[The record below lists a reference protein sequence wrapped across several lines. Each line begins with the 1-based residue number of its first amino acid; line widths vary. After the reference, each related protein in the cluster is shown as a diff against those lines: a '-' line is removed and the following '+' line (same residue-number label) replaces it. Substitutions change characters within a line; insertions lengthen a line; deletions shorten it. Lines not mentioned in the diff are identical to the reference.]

1 MDPLSQHLS
10 LLELNQLVAELV
22 QVGMPHDYWVEAE
35 LLDVREY
42 NGHCYMELIQKDE
55 AKTTVAKAAAR
66 CWRNTWT
73 PVKQHF
79 IHVTGQP
86 LASGMKVLVR
96 VKANFHE
103 NYGFAYIISDI
114 DPTFTLGDMAR
125 RRREIVDTL
134 KKKGIF
140 DDNHAL
146 ALPLFCQRIAV
157 ISSEHAAGYG
167 DFCKQLLLNDYNL
180 RFSVTLFPATMQ
192 GEALEQSVI
201 AALNDIALRDQDFD
215 CVVILRGGGSTSDL
229 AGFDTLPLAENVA
242 NFPLPVITAIG
253 HDRDETVLDL
263 IAHASV
269 KTPTAAAAFFI
280 DRLLKVLERIARA
293 QQTIHNR
300 VSQRLK
306 HELLRVEH
314 LAMAIPQLFAAT
326 SNRQRMRLQR
336 INYDVF
342 SMAKQSLSDARN
354 HLLMMETKL
363 PSAAR
368 NIITDEKHRME
379 MIEQRLTL
387 LDPQQLLN
395 RGYSITTYQGRTVTD
410 ADSLPTG
417 AVIHTRVKHGSVVS
431 KTISHE

>member
-1 MDPLSQHLS
+1 M
-10 LLELNQLVAELV
+10 
-22 QVGMPHDYWVEAE
+22 
-35 LLDVREY
+35 
-42 NGHCYMELIQKDE
+42 
-55 AKTTVAKAAAR
+55 
-66 CWRNTWT
+66 
-73 PVKQHF
+73 
-79 IHVTGQP
+79 
-86 LASGMKVLVR
+86 
-96 VKANFHE
+96 
-103 NYGFAYIISDI
+103 
-114 DPTFTLGDMAR
+114 
-125 RRREIVDTL
+125 
-134 KKKGIF
+134 
-140 DDNHAL
+140 
-146 ALPLFCQRIAV
+146 
-157 ISSEHAAGYG
+157 
-167 DFCKQLLLNDYNL
+167 
-180 RFSVTLFPATMQ
+180 
-192 GEALEQSVI
+192 
-201 AALNDIALRDQDFD
+201 
-215 CVVILRGGGSTSDL
+215 VILRGGGSTSDL

-326 SNRQRMRLQR
+326 ASRQQMRLQR
-336 INYDVF
+336 INYDI
-342 SMAKQSLSDARN
+342 SSLAKQSLSDARN
-354 HLLMMETKL
+354 RLLMMETKL
-363 PSAAR
+363 PSAAQK
-368 NIITDEKHRME
+368 IITAQKHRME
-379 MIEQRLTL
+379 MVEQQLTL